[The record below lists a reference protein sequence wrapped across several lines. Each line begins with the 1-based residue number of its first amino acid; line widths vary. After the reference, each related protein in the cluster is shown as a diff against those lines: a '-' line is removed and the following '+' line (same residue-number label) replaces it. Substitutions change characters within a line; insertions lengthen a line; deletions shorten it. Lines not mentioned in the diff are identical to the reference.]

1 MASLKPETV
10 VDFFRLVMDAESGNR
25 AQALEDLRF
34 RFGDQWSVTMQNA
47 RKVDERPQ
55 FVINETDGYCR
66 QVVNH
71 LRQMRPRGR
80 ARPVGNGGDLEV
92 AKVLTGIGRHIEV
105 HSDADNAYDTAM
117 EFAVTMGWGYWR
129 VLTDYVADVSFDQD
143 IRVAVL
149 DNPFSVYFDPSSVL
163 PDGSDAKRCLISTMI
178 KKTDFKAQWPN
189 AETSGFEQRGSG
201 DTDPDWET
209 QEDIRIA
216 EYFWIESERQ
226 KLVLLSDKSTVWEDA
241 LPPEAVLAKEGLAII
256 SERESFRKTVKWAK
270 CTNREVLEEKT
281 LPGRFIPVIPVYGV
295 NVPLDGKRLRMGLV
309 RMARD
314 PQRLVNYWQTSVTET
329 IALAPKAKWMMEEG
343 QDEGHEREWQRANVS
358 TSPVLHYKGV
368 DDSGREMPPPQRIQ
382 PEPPPA
388 GAVESAMMASQN
400 LQRVLGMFDPV
411 NLEHT
416 GPKSGEAI
424 HAETGQSEQ
433 SNYHYYDNETRSI
446 RHTWRIFL
454 DYAPVIYDTERT
466 LDIMGED
473 DKPDQVT
480 VNQMKTEDGIEKMH
494 NPITVGMYD
503 VIMDVGPGY
512 NTKRQEAVATL
523 MNLMRTPLG
532 EKIAQVADFA
542 VVRQM
547 DFSGASMIADLLEA
561 ANPLAKLDE
570 DSDVP
575 PKAQLMIKSLQ
586 NQLQQAMQQIQMLS
600 DKDRA
605 EMQRLSVREQGETTR
620 EHLRQTAKAH
630 DIDSRERATLHDV
643 QTRALSAQN
652 VEEIKGLVHLLMHRL
667 NAGPEI
673 AAAQAGEAQTV

>member
-1 MASLKPETV
+1 MASLKPATV
-10 VDFFRLVMDAESGNR
+10 VEFFRLVMDAESGNR

-34 RFGDQWSVTMQNA
+34 RFGDQWSVSMQTA

-55 FVINETDGYCR
+55 FTINETDGYCR

-80 ARPVGNGGDLEV
+80 ARPVGNGGDVAV
-92 AKVLTGIGRHIEV
+92 AKILTGIGRHIEV
-105 HSDADNAYDTAM
+105 HSDADNAYDTAV

-129 VLTDYVADVSFDQD
+129 ILTDYVADVSFDQD
-143 IRVAVL
+143 IRVAVI

-163 PDGSDAKRCLISTMI
+163 PDGSDAKKCLISTMI
-178 KKTDFKAQWPN
+178 KKSEFKAQWPN
-189 AETSGFEQRGSG
+189 AETSSFEQRGSG

-216 EYFWIESERQ
+216 EYFWIESERK
-226 KLVLLSDKSTVWEDA
+226 KLVLLSDKTTAWEDDVPDEEA
-241 LPPEAVLAKEGLAII
+241 LAQQGLTIV

-270 CTNREVLEEKT
+270 CTSHEVLEEKT
-281 LPGRFIPVIPVYGV
+281 LPGRFIPVIPVYGI
-295 NVPLDGKRLRMGLV
+295 NLPLDGKRLRMGLV

-314 PQRLVNYWQTSVTET
+314 PQRLINYWQTAVTESV
-329 IALAPKAKWMMEEG
+329 ALAPKAKWVMQEG
-343 QDEGHEREWQRANVS
+343 QDEGYEREWERANIS
-358 TSPVLHYKGV
+358 TSPVLHYKGINE
-368 DDSGREMPPPQRIQ
+368 SGQPMPPPQRVQ

-388 GAVESAMMASQN
+388 GAIQSSMMASQN

-411 NLEHT
+411 NLQHT

-424 HAETGQSEQ
+424 QAETGQSEQ
-433 SNYHYYDNETRSI
+433 SNYHFYDNETRSI

-480 VNQMKTEDGIEKMH
+480 INQVKIEDGIAKLH

-503 VIMDVGPGY
+503 VVMDVGPGY

-523 MNLMRTPLG
+523 MQLMGTPLG

-547 DFSGASMIADLLEA
+547 DFSGANMIADLLEA

-586 NQLQQAMQQIQMLS
+586 AQLQKATQEIQMLTN
-600 DKDRA
+600 KEQLETQHIAMRENA
-605 EMQRLSVREQGETTR
+605 ETAR
-620 EHLRQTAKAH
+620 EHMRMTTKAH
-630 DIDSRERATLHDV
+630 DIQSRTQATLHDI

-652 VEEIKGLVHLLMHRL
+652 VEEIKGLVHLLMHHL